1 MSFQALS
8 QPESIG
14 RVLDSG
20 FKLFVASLKSVFLLV
35 VVTAIISVIMQYAIF
50 QAMVPPQQWP
60 MLEQQ
65 QFMTPE
71 NQEYVTPEQQL
82 YTQEQQLYAQE
93 QMSQHMMA
101 SLPQV
106 LGITLIM
113 WIVSI
118 ILYNAILSRVGDVAA
133 GGDGELYDALIIGI
147 KKLFPVF
154 FAAILYSLAVS
165 IGFVLLVIPGLI
177 IMITLLFF
185 QVLIVVDDEGII
197 ASLKHSHNL
206 VWGNYWRTTAVI
218 LIPVFI
224 VYALIM
230 VVAIAAGFFGA
241 MSEPQMVDD
250 QMQMSFGAFD
260 IVMAVVSVLAVP
272 FLDSVFVVHVNDLK
286 LRKSGSDL
294 EQRMSG

>member
-1 MSFQALS
+1 MSFQALN
-8 QPESIG
+8 QPASIG

-20 FKLFVASLKSVFLLV
+20 FKLFVASLKPVLLLV
-35 VVTAIISVIMQYAIF
+35 VVTAIINVIMQYAMV
-50 QAMVPPQQWP
+50 QAMMPAQQFP

-71 NQEYVTPEQQL
+71 NQQYMTPEQL
-82 YTQEQQLYAQE
+82 EFTQEQQLYAQA
-93 QMSQHMMA
+93 QMTEHMMA
-101 SLPQV
+101 AMPQIIV
-106 LGITLIM
+106 IAVIM

-118 ILYNAILSRVGDVAA
+118 ILYNAILSRVGDVAS

-147 KKLFPVF
+147 KKMFPVF

-165 IGFVLLVIPGLI
+165 IGFVLLLIPGLI
-177 IMITLLFF
+177 LMITLLFF
-185 QVLIVVDDEGII
+185 QVLIVVDDEGIV
-197 ASLKHSHNL
+197 ASLKHSHKL

-250 QMQMSFGAFD
+250 PFQMSFGMFD
-260 IVMAVVSVLAVP
+260 VVMAIVSVLAVP
-272 FLDSVFVVHVNDLK
+272 FLDSIFVVYVNDLK
-286 LRKSGSDL
+286 LRKSGADL